1 MSALASYRS
10 ASLAEVK
17 KLIENGPKLLDDLSS
32 SMATN
37 FKYAGVSEAEAA
49 FLAALSGGDV
59 EKANDAVDACYTATR
74 DALSTGAQSIRV
86 LERFIG
92 LHVPQMGE
100 SLKDPSDMLA
110 RPAVSYANLEHP
122 LPIVFL

>member
-10 ASLAEVK
+10 ASLLEVK
-17 KLIENGPKLLDDLSS
+17 KLIESGPKVLEDLSS
-32 SMATN
+32 SMASN

-59 EKANDAVDACYTATR
+59 EKANDTVDACYTATR
-74 DALSTGAQSIRV
+74 DALSAGAQSIRV

-100 SLKDPSDMLA
+100 SQ
-110 RPAVSYANLEHP
+110 
-122 LPIVFL
+122 